1 MVKGTPSRQVAQTP
15 WARSRSTLAG
25 SGKYRPLAK
34 ALRLFVQL
42 DETQSHWIPFDLYI
56 IVFHSESSVLFGE
69 TGRRNKYMRKNS
81 VKNRKIN
88 DEVRRVL
95 AQIISGGIK
104 DPRISPMTSVLAVE
118 VAPDLK
124 TCKAWVS
131 VYGDEDKKKETM
143 EGLKSASGFIRGELA
158 RRVNLRNTP
167 QLQFILDDS
176 IAYGV
181 EMSRRIDDVLAADRR
196 AEELRVDEPEE
207 ENFDSSEEDL

>member
-1 MVKGTPSRQVAQTP
+1 
-15 WARSRSTLAG
+15 
-25 SGKYRPLAK
+25 
-34 ALRLFVQL
+34 
-42 DETQSHWIPFDLYI
+42 
-56 IVFHSESSVLFGE
+56 
-69 TGRRNKYMRKNS
+69 MRKNS

-104 DPRISPMTSVLAVE
+104 DPRVSPMTSVLAVE

-124 TCKAWVS
+124 TCKVWVS
-131 VYGDEDKKKETM
+131 VYGDDQKKKDTM
-143 EGLKSASGFIRGELA
+143 EGLNSASGFIRGELA

-181 EMSRRIDDVLAADRR
+181 EMSRRIDEVLAEDQR
-196 AEELRVDEPEE
+196 AESQRADEAEA
-207 ENFDSSEEDL
+207 EDQSVKDPDAE

>member
-1 MVKGTPSRQVAQTP
+1 
-15 WARSRSTLAG
+15 
-25 SGKYRPLAK
+25 
-34 ALRLFVQL
+34 
-42 DETQSHWIPFDLYI
+42 
-56 IVFHSESSVLFGE
+56 
-69 TGRRNKYMRKNS
+69 MRKIS

-104 DPRISPMTSVLAVE
+104 DPRVSPMTSVLAVE

-124 TCKAWVS
+124 TCKVWVS
-131 VYGDEDKKKETM
+131 VYGDDQKKKDTM
-143 EGLKSASGFIRGELA
+143 EGLRSASGFIRGELA

-181 EMSRRIDDVLAADRR
+181 EMSRRIDEVLAEDQR
-196 AEELRVDEPEE
+196 AESLRADEEQTDEQPV
-207 ENFDSSEEDL
+207 EDPDAQ

>member
-1 MVKGTPSRQVAQTP
+1 
-15 WARSRSTLAG
+15 
-25 SGKYRPLAK
+25 
-34 ALRLFVQL
+34 
-42 DETQSHWIPFDLYI
+42 
-56 IVFHSESSVLFGE
+56 
-69 TGRRNKYMRKNS
+69 MRKNS

-131 VYGDEDKKKETM
+131 VYGDDDKKKETM

-181 EMSRRIDDVLAADRR
+181 EMSRRIDDVIAADRR

-207 ENFDSSEEDL
+207 ESFDSSEEDL

>member
-1 MVKGTPSRQVAQTP
+1 
-15 WARSRSTLAG
+15 
-25 SGKYRPLAK
+25 
-34 ALRLFVQL
+34 
-42 DETQSHWIPFDLYI
+42 
-56 IVFHSESSVLFGE
+56 
-69 TGRRNKYMRKNS
+69 MRKNS

-124 TCKAWVS
+124 TCQAWVS

-207 ENFDSSEEDL
+207 ESFDSSEEDL

>member
-1 MVKGTPSRQVAQTP
+1 
-15 WARSRSTLAG
+15 
-25 SGKYRPLAK
+25 
-34 ALRLFVQL
+34 
-42 DETQSHWIPFDLYI
+42 
-56 IVFHSESSVLFGE
+56 
-69 TGRRNKYMRKNS
+69 MRENS

-104 DPRISPMTSVLAVE
+104 DPRVSPMTSVLAVE

-124 TCKAWVS
+124 TCKVWVS
-131 VYGDEDKKKETM
+131 VYGDDQKKKDTM
-143 EGLKSASGFIRGELA
+143 EGLNSASGFIRGELA

-181 EMSRRIDDVLAADRR
+181 EMSRRIDEVLAEDQR
-196 AEELRVDEPEE
+196 AESLRADEEQTDEQPVEE
-207 ENFDSSEEDL
+207 PDA

>member
-1 MVKGTPSRQVAQTP
+1 
-15 WARSRSTLAG
+15 
-25 SGKYRPLAK
+25 
-34 ALRLFVQL
+34 
-42 DETQSHWIPFDLYI
+42 
-56 IVFHSESSVLFGE
+56 
-69 TGRRNKYMRKNS
+69 MRKNS

-124 TCKAWVS
+124 TCKVWVS
-131 VYGDEDKKKETM
+131 VYGDDQKKQDTM
-143 EGLKSASGFIRGELA
+143 EGLGSAAGFIRGELA

-167 QLQFILDDS
+167 QLRFLLDDS

-181 EMSRRIDDVLAADRR
+181 EMSRLSLIHI
-196 AEELRVDEPEE
+196 
-207 ENFDSSEEDL
+207 

>member
-1 MVKGTPSRQVAQTP
+1 
-15 WARSRSTLAG
+15 
-25 SGKYRPLAK
+25 
-34 ALRLFVQL
+34 
-42 DETQSHWIPFDLYI
+42 
-56 IVFHSESSVLFGE
+56 
-69 TGRRNKYMRKNS
+69 MRKNS

-104 DPRISPMTSVLAVE
+104 DPRVSPMTSVLAVE

-124 TCKAWVS
+124 TCKVWVS
-131 VYGDEDKKKETM
+131 VYGDDQKKKDTM
-143 EGLKSASGFIRGELA
+143 EGLNSASGFIRGELA

-181 EMSRRIDDVLAADRR
+181 EMSRRIDEVLAEDQR
-196 AEELRVDEPEE
+196 AESLRADEEQTDDQPVEE
-207 ENFDSSEEDL
+207 PDA